1 MASQIEKN
9 LSEIKQKTD
18 KYNAKIVAVT
28 KYYSIDKM
36 VEAYNAGLRDFG
48 ESRLPDAVKKINS
61 LDDEINSKSTYH
73 LIGHLQTNKTKWA
86 VGNFKLIHSID
97 SIKLANEVSNQ
108 ALSLGIKQEVLIQV
122 NNAGEEQKFGV
133 APSQLEEILI
143 KASELKGIK
152 VVGLMNVA
160 PLTDDRGLLDRLFK
174 EMRNLKEQYKL
185 NELSMGMSSDYEIA
199 LENGATIVRLGRKLF
214 EKQEDRA

>member
-1 MASQIEKN
+1 MASQLEKN

-28 KYYSIDKM
+28 KYYSVDKM

-48 ESRLPDAVKKINS
+48 ENRLPDAVKKINS
-61 LDDEINSKSTYH
+61 LDDEIKSKSTYH
-73 LIGHLQTNKTKWA
+73 LIGHLQTNKIKWA

-97 SIKLANEVSNQ
+97 SIKLANDVSNK
-108 ALSLGIKQEVLIQV
+108 ALSLGIKQKILIQV

-143 KASELKGIK
+143 KASELKGIE
-152 VVGLMNVA
+152 VVGLMNIA
-160 PLTDDRGLLDRLFK
+160 PLTDDKELLNRLFK
-174 EMRNLKEQYKL
+174 EMRNLKERYKL
-185 NELSMGMSSDYEIA
+185 NELSMGMSNDYEIA
-199 LENGATIVRLGRKLF
+199 LDNGATIVRIGKRLF
-214 EKQEDRA
+214 EKQEDRV